1 LGEDRPPDE
10 GDPKDAPRPSAEVTG
25 AVLADADPSPEGDA
39 AQAYHQRARL
49 AEDRLAEVLAAYRKL
64 KTDNEGHRERITK
77 NLDRRYEQRRGRLL
91 LKFIDILDNLDRA
104 LEAAQLSY
112 AGEPLL
118 AGMILV
124 RTQLLQTLQDEG
136 LERIPVLGMPFD
148 PHVSESVGTQTVEDP
163 EHDHVVMKEFMRGY
177 RLHGRIARVS
187 TVIIGVYTPT
197 AEDAVARE
205 AAPAGEESQAAVEGG
220 AAEAPDSPSPIDMP
234 ALDLA
239 PTQALASG
247 AVETPAIEELVTAA
261 EEPGPEPPLAEAPP
275 IELAAAEPPGI
286 EPAPVE
292 LTETQPPEAGDAPM
306 DVGAAEPFEEPPF
319 APPEAPALDLSP
331 AEEAPVPETPAAE
344 VPTIELADLDVGEK
358 DAAEIEAPPQPA
370 PLPLP
375 VPGSSAPRARRQK
388 ERARAPEPLPE
399 PPAPAPLPVVADEP
413 EEFPSV
419 LNEISGEPDLE
430 LVVTEEELLPVP
442 VVRSP
447 PPAPRSRSMPVI
459 APASLQEPILELIPD
474 DNPGE
479 LSLEEII
486 ARAESQETY
495 PETYDRTPD
504 DPSDE

>member
-10 GDPKDAPRPSAEVTG
+10 GDPQDAPRPSAEVTG
-25 AVLADADPSPEGDA
+25 AVLADEDPAPEGDA

-148 PHVSESVGTQTVEDP
+148 PHVSESVGTQAVDDP

-177 RLHGRIARVS
+177 RLQGRIARVS

-197 AEDAVARE
+197 AEDASARE
-205 AAPAGEESQAAVEGG
+205 AAARAREEEPAVVEAG
-220 AAEAPDSPSPIDMP
+220 AEPDSPPAIDVS
-234 ALDLA
+234 ALELA
-239 PTQALASG
+239 PKDALADE
-247 AVETPAIEELVTAA
+247 VTETPAIEELVTSAA
-261 EEPGPEPPLAEAPP
+261 EVPAEASQVEVPP
-275 IELAAAEPPGI
+275 IELAATEPPQV
-286 EPAPVE
+286 EVPSVE
-292 LTETQPPEAGDAPM
+292 LTEAAPPEPDLPPIEL
-306 DVGAAEPFEEPPF
+306 GAAEPFEEPPF
-319 APPEAPALDLSP
+319 APPAAPPLDVS
-331 AEEAPVPETPAAE
+331 TAE

-358 DAAEIEAPPQPA
+358 EDVEIEAPPEPVAA
-370 PLPLP
+370 PLPT
-375 VPGSSAPRARRQK
+375 APRHRRPK
-388 ERARAPEPLPE
+388 ENARAPAPRPE
-399 PPAPAPLPVVADEP
+399 PPPPPGPIAPSTAAPAPLPPLADEVD
-413 EEFPSV
+413 EEPSV

-430 LVVTEEELLPVP
+430 LVVTEEELTPVP
-442 VVRSP
+442 APVRAP
-447 PPAPRSRSMPVI
+447 PRPAPRSGPIPVI
-459 APASLQEPILELIPD
+459 APTSLAEPILELIPD

-486 ARAESQETY
+486 SRAESQENPY
-495 PETYDRTPD
+495 GQPYDRLPD
-504 DPSDE
+504 DDPADE